1 MSVTT
6 APALGQKTPNLSI
19 PGGACQQH
27 AMLFPCE
34 SGGGEQY
41 EAVCQ
46 VCVGDL
52 ATGALTNFSDK
63 LLLSDPQDRR
73 PSRALGLGRA
83 LGRGGKASLHL
94 VLSN

>member
-1 MSVTT
+1 
-6 APALGQKTPNLSI
+6 
-19 PGGACQQH
+19 
-27 AMLFPCE
+27 MLFPCE

-46 VCVGDL
+46 VCIGDL
-52 ATGALTNFSDK
+52 TTGALMNFSDK

>member
-6 APALGQKTPNLSI
+6 TPALGQKTPNQSI

-27 AMLFPCE
+27 AVLSPCE

-46 VCVGDL
+46 VFVGGL
-52 ATGALTNFSDK
+52 APGALTNFSDK

-73 PSRALGLGRA
+73 PSRALRLGRA
-83 LGRGGKASLHL
+83 LGRVGKR
-94 VLSN
+94 LST